1 MANYYY
7 SGQGS
12 LLIAERNAG
21 GVPQGFVKVGNV
33 PELSIDIETQT
44 LEHKESE
51 TGQRLTDLLIVT
63 EKKGKFTFKVENL
76 SLDNL
81 ALGLWGTAASVA
93 ADADVDDEV
102 IVIPAVSGG
111 RFFNLAHMNL
121 SAITAVKHNSGVD
134 VTPYIAG
141 TDYKV
146 NLATGTLEIPVGSAL
161 ATLGATVYVD
171 YAHLGY
177 TKMDSF
183 MSANA
188 PERWLRFEGINTV
201 DDKRVV
207 IDIFKAQFEPLTG
220 YGLLSDD
227 VGAVDF
233 KGSILAD
240 TTRTTGSKFF
250 TQRNQAT

>member
-12 LLIAERNAG
+12 LLIAERNAS

-51 TGQRLTDLLIVT
+51 SGQRLTDLLIVT

-81 ALGLWGTAASVA
+81 ALGLWGTKATVTGATIT
-93 ADADVDDEV
+93 DEAL
-102 IVIPAVSGG
+102 VIPAGSGG
-111 RFFNLAHMNL
+111 KFFNLAHMNL
-121 SAITAVKHNSGVD
+121 SGITSIDDTAGVGG
-134 VTPYIAG
+134 VASVAG
-141 TDYKV
+141 TDYNV
-146 NLATGTLEIPVGSAL
+146 NLATGTIEVL
-161 ATLGATVYVD
+161 AGGNLAAGKTVYVTYAYLD
-171 YAHLGY
+171 YVKL
-177 TKMDSF
+177 DSF
-183 MSANA
+183 MTSNA
-188 PERWLRFEGINTV
+188 PERWMRFEGINTV

-240 TTRTTGSKFF
+240 TTRTSGSKFF